1 MLSGESESVEREFIP
16 KLIGAIGRWELFPG
30 MFIVGNIEL
39 DRYIRV
45 PAESV
50 EPVWRAIQYCDG
62 NRSVTEIAR
71 LILASG
77 WNFDVAGLYRKLA
90 DAGLP
95 NPKVQ
100 IVMEPAWSPQRI
112 SEAGRKVLGI

>member
-1 MLSGESESVEREFIP
+1 MEREYIP
-16 KLIGAIGRWELFPG
+16 KLIGGIGRWELFPG
-30 MFIVGNIEL
+30 RFIIGNIEL

-62 NRSVTEIAR
+62 NRSLAEIAR

-77 WNFDVAGLYRKLA
+77 WKFDVAGLYRISSRWRFGCRELC
-90 DAGLP
+90 LR
-95 NPKVQ
+95 
-100 IVMEPAWSPQRI
+100 PQQ
-112 SEAGRKVLGI
+112 SFGDMV